1 MLSLRVSGRELWNEK
16 TQEFIPETKDRILSL
31 EHSLVSL
38 AKWECRWNKPF
49 LSAKGKS
56 RAETIDY
63 IRCMT
68 LTQNVDDETWLRISN
83 KNITDVNKYIDLP
96 MTAAVFYD
104 SEQHSGRK
112 KIITAETIY
121 HWMIINNIPFDPCQ
135 KWHLNRLLALIRF
148 CNIEND
154 PKKKKMSL
162 NETMRT
168 NAELNAARKKAWNTT
183 G

>member
-1 MLSLRVSGRELWNEK
+1 MMLSLHVSGKELWNER
-16 TQEFIPETKDRILSL
+16 TQEFIPETKDKILSL

-38 AKWECRWNKPF
+38 AKWECKWNKPF
-49 LSAKGKS
+49 LSSKRKS
-56 RAETIDY
+56 RVETIDY

-68 LTQNVDDETWLRISN
+68 LTQNVDDVTWLRISN
-83 KNITDVNKYIDLP
+83 KNISEVNKYIDLP

-104 SEQHSGRK
+104 AEKHTGGK
-112 KIITAETIY
+112 KIITAENIY
-121 HWMIINNIPFDPCQ
+121 YWMIVNDIPFECQ

-148 CNIEND
+148 CNIQND